1 METSRHSFFEPGTV
15 LRRKRFSFSDPA
27 LRPIIPS
34 ERISAD
40 LAAIFCPQ
48 CGNESS
54 EGQHYC
60 RSCGTN
66 LKVIGKVVTWSD
78 AISKEGVSPKV
89 KEKIAHVTEEVS
101 RAVTKVQSEIARN
114 SAEQRSKSRRRRE
127 KTPEEKRERHLT
139 RGFIKLGWGG
149 GFSIFLYSVFH
160 AIQLQLPA
168 DVVAAVP
175 FAIDPVVRVAW
186 TIGLIPMLSGMGH
199 IIAGFTIRTKG
210 TQTLNEFESAPLKI
224 DSTEPLKL
232 DPELTVA
239 SVRQTPPSITDRT
252 TNILDRAPVPAETNV
267 K

>member
-1 METSRHSFFEPGTV
+1 M
-15 LRRKRFSFSDPA
+15 
-27 LRPIIPS
+27 
-34 ERISAD
+34 
-40 LAAIFCPQ
+40 AAIFCPQ
-48 CGNESS
+48 CGSESS

-78 AISKEGVSPKV
+78 VISKEGVPPRV

-101 RAVTKVQSEIARN
+101 RAMSKVNTEITRN
-114 SAEQRSKSRRRRE
+114 SAQRRSRLRGRKE
-127 KTPEEKRERHLT
+127 KTPEERRERHLT

-149 GFSIFLYSVFH
+149 GLSIFLYSVFH
-160 AIQLQLPA
+160 AIQLQLPG

-175 FAIDPVVRVAW
+175 FAIDPVVRVLW
-186 TIGLIPMLSGMGH
+186 TIGLIPMLSGFGH

-210 TQTLNEFESAPLKI
+210 TPELNADDGRLLKI
-224 DSTEPLKL
+224 DSTEALRL
-232 DPELTVA
+232 DPDLTVA

-252 TNILDRAPVPAETNV
+252 TNILNRGPAAAETNV

>member
-1 METSRHSFFEPGTV
+1 M
-15 LRRKRFSFSDPA
+15 
-27 LRPIIPS
+27 
-34 ERISAD
+34 
-40 LAAIFCPQ
+40 AAIFCPQ
-48 CGNESS
+48 CGSESS

-78 AISKEGVSPKV
+78 VLSKEGVPPRV
-89 KEKIAHVTEEVS
+89 KERIAHVTEEVS
-101 RAVTKVQSEIARN
+101 RAMSKVNTEITRN
-114 SAEQRSKSRRRRE
+114 SAQRRSKFRERKE
-127 KTPEEKRERHLT
+127 KTPEERRERHLT

-149 GFSIFLYSVFH
+149 GLSIFLYSVFH
-160 AIQLQLPA
+160 AIQLQLPG

-175 FAIDPVVRVAW
+175 FAIDPVVRVLW
-186 TIGLIPMLSGMGH
+186 TIGLIPMLSGFGH

-210 TQTLNEFESAPLKI
+210 APELNAVDARPLKI

-252 TNILDRAPVPAETNV
+252 TNILNRAPVPAETKV

>member
-1 METSRHSFFEPGTV
+1 M
-15 LRRKRFSFSDPA
+15 
-27 LRPIIPS
+27 
-34 ERISAD
+34 
-40 LAAIFCPQ
+40 AAIFCPQ
-48 CGNESS
+48 CGTESS

-78 AISKEGVSPKV
+78 VISKEGVPPRV

-101 RAVTKVQSEIARN
+101 RAMSKVNTEITRN
-114 SAEQRSKSRRRRE
+114 SAERRSKFRGRRE
-127 KTPEEKRERHLT
+127 KTPEERRERHLT

-149 GFSIFLYSVFH
+149 GLSIFLYSVFH
-160 AIQLQLPA
+160 AIQLQLPG
-168 DVVAAVP
+168 DVVATVP
-175 FAIDPVVRVAW
+175 FAIDPVVRVLW
-186 TIGLIPMLSGMGH
+186 TIGLIPMLSGFGH

-210 TQTLNEFESAPLKI
+210 TPELNAGEGVPLKI
-224 DSTEPLKL
+224 DATEPLKL

-252 TNILDRAPVPAETNV
+252 TNILDRAPVPAETSV